1 MTGSSNCSNLK
12 SVTGSR
18 VVEYEVRKE
27 ISQLLLMVERY
38 DQEKEPQHHHNKKR
52 PLPRQYLLKRI
63 Y

>member
-38 DQEKEPQHHHNKKR
+38 DQEKGNHNIIIIKNDR
-52 PLPRQYLLKRI
+52 CRDSI